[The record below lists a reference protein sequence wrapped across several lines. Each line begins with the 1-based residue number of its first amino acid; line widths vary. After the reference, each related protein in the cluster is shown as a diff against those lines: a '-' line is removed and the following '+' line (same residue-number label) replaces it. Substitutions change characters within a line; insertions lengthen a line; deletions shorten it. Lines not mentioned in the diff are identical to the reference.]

1 MNLKPQE
8 KKPFLP
14 AKRINTNYPPEQGFR
29 FKALQKPI
37 QSENKSYV
45 SRYGQQIIRKRDS
58 KAQEKLKFVAKKIE
72 SKEKKSNLGL
82 QLRTC
87 FSPEIKPNVSE
98 KQ

>member
-1 MNLKPQE
+1 M
-8 KKPFLP
+8 
-14 AKRINTNYPPEQGFR
+14 
-29 FKALQKPI
+29 
-37 QSENKSYV
+37 
-45 SRYGQQIIRKRDS
+45 SRYGQQIISKRDS